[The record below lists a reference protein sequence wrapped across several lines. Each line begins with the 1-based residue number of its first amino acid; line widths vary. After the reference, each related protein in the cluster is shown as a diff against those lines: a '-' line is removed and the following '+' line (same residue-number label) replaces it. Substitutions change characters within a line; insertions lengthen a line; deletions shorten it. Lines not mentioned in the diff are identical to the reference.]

1 MKQLNEIKRLQQLAG
16 INEIK
21 INKPN
26 IKNKYIINKN
36 GSYVINN
43 DNIIKYLLTI
53 FSQEEVDDF
62 INNEDNPLLDLN
74 NELRYKTDNDLS
86 ILTNDEIEEKAEYY
100 LRNYRGEDMEGNDT
114 IYSNWDDEN
123 YSISKVNNDDNE
135 DNEVVLNIGGK
146 EYEGF
151 LDYDDDDEYNLYTSE
166 GVSIYDVYKEDIEF
180 IIKNIGSDNVINI
193 FKKDNWI
200 HIKNPNI

>member
-1 MKQLNEIKRLQQLAG
+1 MKQFNEIKRLQQLAG

-21 INKPN
+21 INNPN

-123 YSISKVNNDDNE
+123 YSNSKVNNDDNE
-135 DNEVVLNIGGK
+135 DN
-146 EYEGF
+146 
-151 LDYDDDDEYNLYTSE
+151 
-166 GVSIYDVYKEDIEF
+166 
-180 IIKNIGSDNVINI
+180 
-193 FKKDNWI
+193 
-200 HIKNPNI
+200 